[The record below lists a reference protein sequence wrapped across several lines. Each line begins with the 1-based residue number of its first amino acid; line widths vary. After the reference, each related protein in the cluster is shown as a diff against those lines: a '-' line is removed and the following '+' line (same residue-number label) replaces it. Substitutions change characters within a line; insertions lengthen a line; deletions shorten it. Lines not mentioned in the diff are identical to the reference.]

1 MSEFNKEYRIAQL
14 LAQKMTGEL
23 SPEEEAELHE
33 EKKILFRQLSLTIEF
48 KILRLNVK
56 EINL

>member
-23 SPEEEAELHE
+23 SPEEEAELARKR
-33 EKKILFRQLSLTIEF
+33 KKFSF
-48 KILRLNVK
+48 GN
-56 EINL
+56 

>member
-33 EKKILFRQLSLTIEF
+33 REKILFRQLSLTIEF